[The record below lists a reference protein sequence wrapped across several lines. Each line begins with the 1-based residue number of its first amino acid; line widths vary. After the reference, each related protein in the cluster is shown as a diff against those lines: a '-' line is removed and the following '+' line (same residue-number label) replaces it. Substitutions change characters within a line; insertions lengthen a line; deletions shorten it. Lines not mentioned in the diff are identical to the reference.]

1 MPHFAIEGPMRVP
14 RDALEGR
21 AIHERGLKTGL
32 AINVEEL
39 VVQDVADEGLVGG
52 ADTVL
57 AKHAVRVPAAQ
68 PSLTLVVHCF
78 EEALH
83 ERVLLSFG
91 VKTTL
96 LQGRLKLFKSLAA

>member
-1 MPHFAIEGPMRVP
+1 MRVP

-52 ADTVL
+52 ADAVL
-57 AKHAVRVPAAQ
+57 AKKAVRVPAAL
-68 PSLTLVVHCF
+68 PRRILLAPCL
-78 EEALH
+78 EETLH
-83 ERVLLSFG
+83 ERVLLSFC
-91 VKTTL
+91 VEATL
-96 LQGRLKLFKSLAA
+96 SQGRLKLFQSVAAELRL